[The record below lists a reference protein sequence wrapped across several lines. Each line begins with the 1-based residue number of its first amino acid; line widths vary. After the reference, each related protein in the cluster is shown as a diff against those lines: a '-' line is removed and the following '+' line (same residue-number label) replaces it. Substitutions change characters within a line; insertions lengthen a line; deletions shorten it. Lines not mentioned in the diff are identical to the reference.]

1 MKNLNYEQFFCQ
13 KYAHNILKNK
23 IRKSEEVNTP
33 STRGTTVSP
42 RITATIQKILGTMR
56 REETDQKE
64 AASLRVEKKNDPVII
79 KRKVTRKEKRTK
91 KERDQNH

>member
-1 MKNLNYEQFFCQ
+1 M
-13 KYAHNILKNK
+13 
-23 IRKSEEVNTP
+23 
-33 STRGTTVSP
+33 G
-42 RITATIQKILGTMR
+42 

-91 KERDQNH
+91 KERDQVI